1 LIDEVTTISLETILN
16 VVYGIRWDRNQANK
30 STSNT
35 RPEQEAEQVLNAP
48 LNSEAGVENMEDITR
63 NVQRWRM
70 ARKIRTSQTQ
80 MPSD

>member
-1 LIDEVTTISLETILN
+1 MGPQSGK
-16 VVYGIRWDRNQANK
+16 Y
-30 STSNT
+30 STFNT

-80 MPSD
+80 MSSD

>member
-1 LIDEVTTISLETILN
+1 MIDEVTTISLETILN